1 MDLLGKSLC
10 VTQSDLG
17 WWGGGYPRITP
28 GTDPMVKY
36 ARKSKNGEIRPFSRQ
51 NDEYLQPKGCQI
63 FIVSHR
69 QTRGELC
76 SIVLPC
82 KAKMQYLL
90 TLQVSRYCLLT
101 LQSRVGNL
109 VTSKTWPC
117 TVTKYRSCIAWHSM
131 KYCGL
136 LKTMK
141 YPDP

>member
-82 KAKMQYLL
+82 KAKRQYLL
-90 TLQVSRYCLLT
+90 NSRVSRYCLLT

-109 VTSKTWPC
+109 AMHSHKISIMYSMAFDEILRTSKNNEI
-117 TVTKYRSCIAWHSM
+117 S
-131 KYCGL
+131 
-136 LKTMK
+136 
-141 YPDP
+141 